1 MKKKPSREEL
11 KDILLKEEID
21 ARWKKV
27 ENSKR
32 IKAREER
39 KAYWKKA
46 NAPFNQPNVTISDE
60 VRKTRQEYEDN
71 NPILQEMDII
81 GAIGS
86 IWIANMGLIYC
97 LIGIYLFIQ
106 IVTAGYE
113 ESCLSC

>member
-39 KAYWKKA
+39 KAYLMLKA
-46 NAPFNQPNVTISDE
+46 RRRPFMV
-60 VRKTRQEYEDN
+60 
-71 NPILQEMDII
+71 
-81 GAIGS
+81 
-86 IWIANMGLIYC
+86 
-97 LIGIYLFIQ
+97 
-106 IVTAGYE
+106 
-113 ESCLSC
+113 